1 MRNKT
6 FLLVTTASLF
16 VALPVLAQGNGNNNG
31 EGQGKGEHQSN
42 GHGHNPKGNGSD
54 HTGPDTDGSGGKG
67 DQDDKGN
74 KDGKS
79 DNAVTL
85 KLVSP
90 VAKKAVA
97 VAAATVTHALAA
109 GSFTT
114 PSGVMIPAAAQTRAH
129 DVMIAGATTS
139 PASTELL
146 GALAVAG
153 PASDPALR
161 ALVRSMSGL
170 ASNPAQLP
178 QAVADYNRFV
188 NSAPASFLTRPPAEF
203 VAVQAVLVKLIAAA
217 GGK

>member
-42 GHGHNPKGNGSD
+42 GHGHNPRGNGSD

-67 DQDDKGN
+67 G
-74 KDGKS
+74 GR
-79 DNAVTL
+79 DNVVILTL
-85 KLVSP
+85 ANP
-90 VAKKAVA
+90 VATKAVA
-97 VAAATVTHALAA
+97 VAAATVTRALAA

-114 PSGVMIPAAAQTRAH
+114 PSGVMIPAVAQTRAH
-129 DVMIAGATTS
+129 DVLIAGAAKS

-146 GALAVAG
+146 SALAMAG
-153 PASDPALR
+153 PASDPAIR

-178 QAVADYNRFV
+178 QAVADYNGFV

>member
-67 DQDDKGN
+67 G
-74 KDGKS
+74 GGR
-79 DNAVTL
+79 DNAVILT
-85 KLVSP
+85 LVSP
-90 VAKKAVA
+90 VAKNAVA

-114 PSGVMIPAAAQTRAH
+114 PSGVMIPAVAQTRAH
-129 DVMIAGATTS
+129 DVLIAGAPTS

-146 GALAVAG
+146 SALAVAG
-153 PASDPALR
+153 PASDPAIR

-178 QAVADYNRFV
+178 QAVADYNGFV